1 MGRHSSKVLAF
12 NDLTVRKAIKSSVG
26 KPQQEWRVE
35 GVRRLV
41 LVTRPSG
48 SAAFYIN
55 YPNARGVR
63 RKLRLG
69 EYDPKHFTLAD
80 ARSQAQL
87 RLAEIDQG
95 ADPVKDKKAAATAMT
110 FRQLAEKCLK
120 ESTSI
125 KASTKATYRYALE
138 KDAFPAIGD
147 VPAAEVS
154 ADQVIAICKA
164 IEATG
169 ARVQSDRTKT
179 AIGGVYRWGMRERL
193 VKSNP
198 TREIGRRAPIVAR
211 TRTPTDNELAIL
223 WDAVENGAG
232 SLSRSVRLII
242 QLAMLTGQRRNEVA
256 GARLSE
262 LHGLDGEAP
271 AWIIPGDTNVRGKIA
286 EGRTKNRREQRV
298 PLSPQAAELFRRAV
312 ALTAENPHADGDHI
326 FPADM
331 GKVKKGKKAPRALHI
346 NGESVSKAMRRMRET
361 VGVSD
366 VGIHDMRRAVSNWLK
381 DQGISREVRDLVL
394 NHLDPSV
401 DGRHYSQ
408 EARMERQVRE
418 ALEAW
423 AGHLWRV
430 TGQAKLVDN
439 VVQLRA

>member
-12 NDLTVRKAIKSSVG
+12 NDLAVRKAIKSSVG

-48 SAAFYIN
+48 SAVFYLN

-69 EYDPKHFTLAD
+69 EYDPTHFSLAA
-80 ARSQAQL
+80 ARSQAQQK
-87 RLAEIDQG
+87 LAEIDQG

-110 FRQLAEKCLK
+110 FRQLAEKCLA
-120 ESTSI
+120 ESSSI
-125 KASTKATYRYALE
+125 KASTKSTYRYALE
-138 KDAFPAIGD
+138 KDAYPAIGD

-179 AIGGVYRWGMRERL
+179 AIGGVYKWGMRERL

-198 TREIGRRAPIVAR
+198 TREIGRRAPTVAR

-242 QLAMLTGQRRNEVA
+242 QLAMLTGQRRTEVA
-256 GARLSE
+256 GARPAE
-262 LHGLDGEAP
+262 LHGLDSEQP
-271 AWIIPGDTNVRGKIA
+271 MWIIPGDTNIRGRIA

-298 PLSPQAAELFRRAV
+298 PLSPQAAALFRRAKEL
-312 ALTAENPHADGDHI
+312 ASQREEGSSEYL

-331 GKVKKGKKAPRALHI
+331 TKVRKGKESARTPHI
-346 NGESVSKAMRRMRET
+346 HGESVSKAMRRMRET
-361 VGVSD
+361 VGIAD
-366 VGIHDMRRAVSNWLK
+366 IGIHDMRRAISNWMK
-381 DQGISREVRDLVL
+381 DQGIAREIRDLVL

-408 EARMERQVRE
+408 EARMERQVRD
-418 ALEAW
+418 ALAAW
-423 AGHLWRV
+423 ANHIWKV
-430 TGQAKLVDN
+430 TGQAKPVDK